1 MLDLAPLARFGDR
14 VATGLA
20 DVTGDPAALDSTG
33 FWAVAADYE
42 GRLTCARFR
51 DVRQEPVPAPAPGAW
66 RGPAAGDWTSSLD
79 RAAYTEGVRRVRGH
93 IAAGEV
99 YQVNLCRVLS
109 APVPPDADVDA
120 LTAVLARGNP
130 APYAGTIRLPGHGV
144 EIATASPEL
153 FLRRDGRTVESGP
166 IKGTARTEAELLDKD
181 YAENVMIVD
190 LVRNDIGR
198 VCATGSVTVPDLC
211 AVEKHPGLVH
221 LVSTVRGE
229 LRDGAGWPELLDAA
243 FPAGSITGAPKSSAL
258 RIIDALETAPRGP
271 YCGGIGW
278 VDADRGV
285 GELAVGIRTF
295 WIDRAAR
302 GSPLREE
309 PGGGTAVLRFG
320 AGAGITWGSDPEGE
334 WRETELKA
342 ARLLAV
348 ASGTYENSG
357 EGLRQCCAG
366 PEGTPRTPGRRD
378 APGTDLRGKD
388 Q

>member
-1 MLDLAPLARFGDR
+1 MLHLAPLARFGDR

-20 DVTGDPAALDSTG
+20 DVTGDPAALESTG

-51 DVRQEPVPAPAPGAW
+51 DVRQEPVPAPAPGGW

-79 RAAYTEGVRRVRGH
+79 RAAYTEGVRRIREH
-93 IAAGEV
+93 IATGEV

-109 APVPPDADVDA
+109 APVTPDADVDA

-166 IKGTARTEAELLDKD
+166 IKGTARTEAELLEKD

-229 LRDGAGWPELLDAA
+229 LREGAGWPELLDAA

-295 WIDRAAR
+295 WIDRATEGA
-302 GSPLREE
+302 
-309 PGGGTAVLRFG
+309 AVLRFG

-342 ARLLAV
+342 SRLLAV
-348 ASGTYENSG
+348 ASDTYEDSG
-357 EGLRQCCAG
+357 EG
-366 PEGTPRTPGRRD
+366 PRR
-378 APGTDLRGKD
+378 
-388 Q
+388 